1 MDDLRNLVNR
11 AHDRDDEAILNII
24 EIFKPYYKKLLQK
37 SGYCAEES
45 DFIVHIIHIIN
56 QLNSKKLQNFESN
69 GQIFNYLKNGIT
81 NKYIQLLKQ
90 YFTVRTNEILFGED
104 VFIQLPNQED
114 KLYEDIYLEEILNH
128 LTRLQK
134 KIIIEKIMYGKADI
148 EIADELHISRQSV
161 NRIKNRALNK
171 LKDFM

>member
-11 AHDRDDEAILNII
+11 AHDRDDEATLNII

-37 SGYCAEES
+37 SNCCVEES

-56 QLNSKKLQNFESN
+56 QLNPKKLSHFESS
-69 GQIFNYLKNGIT
+69 GQIFNYVKNGIT

-90 YFTVRTNEILFGED
+90 YFTIQTNEILLSED
-104 VFIQLPNQED
+104 IFIQLSLRGNE
-114 KLYEDIYLEEILNH
+114 LYEDIYLEELLNR

-134 KIIIEKIMYGKADI
+134 KIIIEKIIYDKADV
-148 EIADELHISRQSV
+148 EIANELHISRQSV

-171 LKDFM
+171 LKDYI